1 MPELPHRAEL
11 RDHARSSRTDHE
23 PGTVKL
29 TDTPVADN
37 TTNGTNSR
45 GGGIFDT
52 GSGTVDLT
60 HSLVTNNRALGT
72 GADGGG
78 IFKASGTVTR
88 IVSPVARNQP
98 NNCGNPST
106 VSGCS

>member
-1 MPELPHRAEL
+1 M
-11 RDHARSSRTDHE
+11 
-23 PGTVKL
+23 KL
-29 TDTPVADN
+29 TDTPVAGN

-72 GADGGG
+72 DADGGG

-106 VSGCS
+106 VPGCS